1 MIVVFYGQ
9 PTSGKTTLCKSFF
22 SWMKNTLPLRVH
34 YMDGDKFR
42 SIFNNKSYDRQ
53 GRIENLKLASQIAH
67 YEMHLNDVVL
77 MAFMFPY
84 KEMRDYLRSFGH
96 KVMWVYLHYDKEE
109 SRGREHFWDDTF
121 ELPMD
126 EYNTL
131 NINTSQFTEQEALA
145 LIKANYTKYIKK

>member
-1 MIVVFYGQ
+1 
-9 PTSGKTTLCKSFF
+9 
-22 SWMKNTLPLRVH
+22 
-34 YMDGDKFR
+34 
-42 SIFNNKSYDRQ
+42 
-53 GRIENLKLASQIAH
+53 
-67 YEMHLNDVVL
+67 
-77 MAFMFPY
+77 
-84 KEMRDYLRSFGH
+84 
-96 KVMWVYLHYDKEE
+96 MWVYLHYDKEE